1 MRFGNSLLPRMGI
14 LLLGRRDVIMS
25 ILGGS
30 KQNVSFGDD
39 DNRSIVFR
47 HSQGVANC
55 CVDTVSTPA
64 E

>member
-1 MRFGNSLLPRMGI
+1 
-14 LLLGRRDVIMS
+14 MS

-55 CVDTVSTPA
+55 CVDTVLYLHLLSSA
-64 E
+64 SSRCSFCWFSV